1 MLCAVWSRQTSL
13 DTRLTE
19 SLLLLSLYCGSR
31 ECLRL
36 SSLLPALPAA
46 GTQPTR
52 HTASLTRHGHM
63 HGHSTRAHTRQDTLA
78 CRDSDS
84 LHAGLSVVTA
94 DSCAGW
100 TLFSLL
106 SKSSETVLRAW
117 GVRRGPVPFSVLLDE
132 HEKSEREK
140 THIQMIYSDTASAF
154 SHHKC
159 ACLTQNTCRSEARC
173 ARDKIDR

>member
-1 MLCAVWSRQTSL
+1 MIQHTVHMRVF
-13 DTRLTE
+13 TRCPSPRVCSNDSNQRNVGCCVVSHKSQNT
-19 SLLLLSLYCGSR
+19 
-31 ECLRL
+31 
-36 SSLLPALPAA
+36 P
-46 GTQPTR
+46 
-52 HTASLTRHGHM
+52 
-63 HGHSTRAHTRQDTLA
+63 HTRQDTLA

-100 TLFSLL
+100 TLFSL

-173 ARDKIDR
+173 ARDQIDR